1 MLTNGMCDFLSI
13 VEREFTNKDG
23 VTNRYYDV
31 IFLDESD
38 TIKFTVREEFYKSN
52 LQPMN
57 LQRLEPLFITVKL
70 SSKTIVNDKGFAT
83 ETVNSVLT
91 AIQRPPKNNK

>member
-1 MLTNGMCDFLSI
+1 MLVSGMCDFLSI
-13 VEREFTNKDG
+13 VEKEFTNKEG

-38 TIKFTVREEFYKSN
+38 TIKFTVREEFYKAN
-52 LQPMN
+52 LQPLN

-70 SSKTIVNDKGFAT
+70 TAKTIVNEKGFAN

>member
-1 MLTNGMCDFLSI
+1 MLTSGMCDFLSI
-13 VEREFTNKDG
+13 VEKEFTNKEG

-70 SSKTIVNDKGFAT
+70 SSKTIVNEKGFAN